1 MELKQKLKNKD
12 IIPQEVIEENKKL
25 KARIWELES

>member
-1 MELKQKLKNKD
+1 MELKQRLKTSE
-12 IIPQEVIEENKKL
+12 IIPQEVLEENKKL